1 MPITYQIDR
10 KVALIRTRCWGNVT
24 IDEVRDH
31 FRQLVKDPDRPDC
44 LDVFLDLRDIT
55 STPSAEDIREAG
67 NTIAR
72 LPSTVRFGVCAI
84 VAQRDALYGMSRM
97 FSVFVERFF
106 TAITAFRSVPEA
118 EAWLQAQRGQE
129 LSAAAASPK
138 GPWADS
144 W

>member
-1 MPITYQIDR
+1 MHIYRGQKCQR
-10 KVALIRTRCWGNVT
+10 
-24 IDEVRDH
+24 
-31 FRQLVKDPDRPDC
+31 
-44 LDVFLDLRDIT
+44 
-55 STPSAEDIREAG
+55 SSAEEIREAG
-67 NTIAR
+67 DTIAR

-84 VAQRDALYGMSRM
+84 VAQRDALYGVSRM
-97 FSVFVERFF
+97 FSVFVEPFF